1 MPPKKIYPE
10 SKNKKTEPLV
20 KEVWESKIKQKPSLN
35 KHISYSQ
42 LNTFTNCQRQWYLQ
56 YLKKLAPYQPSI
68 HACFG
73 SAMHETI
80 QTWLEVLYHGKVK
93 DAMAMDLS
101 DLLYKNMMQS
111 YKVNKAQSGHEHFST
126 PEQLTE
132 FWLDGKHILEY
143 LKKKRG
149 GYFSTKS
156 DKLAGVETLLYQEIR
171 PGVMFKGFIDLV
183 FYNDVT
189 ERWTVI
195 DIKTSTSGWNDYA
208 KKDNSKIAQILLY
221 KEFFSKQFDIPIDK
235 IDVEYF
241 IVKRRV
247 PKDADFAAM
256 QKRVQLFRP
265 PSGKIKRGQ
274 ALSLMNT
281 FVTTA
286 VDENGEYID
295 KEYPT
300 SPSKWGC
307 NFCAFKEMR
316 ICPDAVL
323 N

>member
-1 MPPKKIYPE
+1 MKKIYPD
-10 SKNKKTEPLV
+10 KIKKKANPLV
-20 KEVWESKIKQKPSLN
+20 KEVWESKIKQSPSKN

-42 LNTFTNCQRQWYLQ
+42 LSTFTNCQRQWYLQ

-73 SAMHETI
+73 TAMHETI
-80 QTWLEVLYHGKVK
+80 QTWLETIYHDKVK
-93 DAMAMDLS
+93 TANEMDLS
-101 DLLYKNMMQS
+101 KLLYENMVKS
-111 YKVNKAQSGHEHFST
+111 YKSTKAQNSHQDFSNAD
-126 PEQLTE
+126 ELNM
-132 FWLDGKHILEY
+132 FWLDGKHILDY

-156 DKLAGVETLLYQEIR
+156 DRLAGVETLLYQELR

-183 FYNDVT
+183 FYNENT

-208 KKDNSKIAQILLY
+208 KKDQSKIAQILLY
-221 KEFFSKQFDIPIDK
+221 KEFFAKQFNIPIDK

-247 PKDADFAAM
+247 PKEADFASM
-256 QKRVQLFRP
+256 QKRVQIFRP

-274 ALSLMNT
+274 ALSSMNT
-281 FVTTA
+281 FVETT
-286 VDENGEYID
+286 VDSNGEYID

-316 ICPDAVL
+316 ICPDAIL